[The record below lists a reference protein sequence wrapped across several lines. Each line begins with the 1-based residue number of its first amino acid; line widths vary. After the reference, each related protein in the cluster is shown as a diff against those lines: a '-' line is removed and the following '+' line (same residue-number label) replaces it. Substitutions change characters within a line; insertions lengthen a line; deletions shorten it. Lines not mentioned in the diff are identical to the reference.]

1 MRRIS
6 SGLAVLNAAPNVLV
20 FSPTP
25 THRAIQGNRQRVFDM
40 CRAMQS
46 MGAKVTLLY
55 YATEPVS
62 AKDALMMTAA
72 WDAFEVIFPHTLEH
86 RHSLVRHP
94 AIDDWFDEE
103 IAAAISR
110 LVSTR
115 HFDVCVV
122 NYVWYSNLLEVL
134 PPNVVRLIDTHDVFG
149 GRAEKFSEIGLDP
162 AWFHTSVVQE
172 GAGLDRADY
181 VLAIQDEEARLL
193 ADRTS
198 AQVVSVGWLSPD
210 DFLPLRKR
218 RAGEPLLVGYL
229 ASANPFNVASILNFA
244 AAASNRPDVLE
255 KIEFRVAGPVCD
267 ALRPISHPF
276 QLCGI
281 VDSVSE
287 FYRNVDVAINPMLGG
302 TGLKIKSLE
311 AMRYGKPLVATAEAM
326 TGIATHHSGHALS
339 SPEAVLEHLLELA
352 TRNSL
357 LAGEASISRDVYRRY
372 REEQLTA
379 FRSLWS
385 GVMASV
391 RSRDGMTARPD
402 HPEGVA

>member
-1 MRRIS
+1 MHM
-6 SGLAVLNAAPNVLV
+6 NPAPNVLV

-25 THRAIQGNRQRVFDM
+25 THPAIQGNRKRVFDM
-40 CRAMQS
+40 CRAIQS

-55 YATEPVS
+55 YATEPLS
-62 AKDALMMTAA
+62 AKDALEMTAA

-86 RHSLVRHP
+86 KHSLVRHP
-94 AIDDWFDEE
+94 AIDDWFDDE

-110 LVSTR
+110 LVSTKR
-115 HFDVCVV
+115 FDLCVV

-134 PPNVVRLIDTHDVFG
+134 PPTVVRLIDTHDVFG

-162 AWFHTSVVQE
+162 AWFHTSVAQE
-172 GAGLDRADY
+172 SAGLDRADY
-181 VLAIQDEEARLL
+181 VVAIQDEEARVL

-198 AQVVSVGWLSPD
+198 AHVVSVGSLSPD
-210 DFLPLRKR
+210 DFLPLRKKHP
-218 RAGEPLLVGYL
+218 GEPLLVGYL
-229 ASANPFNVASILNFA
+229 GSANPFNVTSIISFA
-244 AAASNRPDVLE
+244 KAASNRSDALE

-276 QLCGI
+276 RLCGI

-311 AMRYGKPLVATAEAM
+311 AMRYGKPLVATADAM
-326 TGIATHHSGHALS
+326 TGIFTDHSGHALS
-339 SPEAVLEHLLELA
+339 SPGAVLDHLLELA
-352 TRNSL
+352 TCNSL
-357 LAGEASISRDVYRRY
+357 LAGEASVSRDVYRRY
-372 REEQLTA
+372 REEQLSA

-385 GVMASV
+385 EIMGSIH
-391 RSRDGMTARPD
+391 SRCDMTAGRD
-402 HPEGVA
+402 RAGAAA